1 MEKNLAQKYDHKAVE
16 EGKYNRWIEKGYFT
30 AGDKSKDPFTIV
42 IPPPNVTGILHIG
55 HAWDNTLQDII
66 ARYKRMQ
73 GYDML
78 FLPGMDHAGIATQAK
93 VDARLKSEGISR
105 YDLGRE
111 KFLERAWE
119 WKAEYAKTIRTQWG
133 KLGNSLDYSRER
145 FTMDDGFNDA
155 VRHVFVK
162 LYNEGLIYRGWRI
175 INWDP
180 EARTALSNIEV
191 YYQDDPGKMYHFK
204 YVVKETGEEFVVA
217 TTRPETMFGDVCVV
231 VNPND
236 KTLNHLIGKHTTNP
250 ANGQELP
257 IIGDDYVEIGFGTGA
272 MKCTPAHDPN
282 DFAIAERHHLE
293 KPICMNPDGTMNEL
307 CGQYEG
313 MDRYVAREALVKQI
327 EADGNLVKIEEMT
340 HNVAHSE
347 RTHCVVEQYLSQQWF
362 VKMKPLAQDVLKY
375 QADEETK
382 INFYPERF
390 EKTFNGWL
398 ENIEDWCISRQLWW
412 GHRIP
417 AWYNTV
423 TGETYVG
430 ETDPEDITNWV
441 QDEDVLD
448 TWFSS
453 ALWPFATLG
462 WPAETE
468 DLARYYPTNTMVTGY
483 DIIFFWVARMAFQ
496 ARHFTK
502 NRPFKDVL
510 IHGLL
515 RDAQGRKMSK
525 SLGNGIDPMQVI
537 EEYGIDALR
546 FFLTTNSTPGQDMRY
561 IPEKVEAAGNFINKI
576 WNASRF
582 VFMNLPEGMKVEDV
596 NLTNLSLADLWIINR
611 LNETITHVTENM
623 EKYEFALVGNEL
635 YSFVWDDFCSWYVEM
650 SKTALNGT
658 DEVAKH
664 AAQSTLY
671 VCLKAIVSLLQPF
684 MPFVTEEIYDLLPG
698 AKESINLE
706 SWPTVI
712 KNVTTCDLTAMS
724 RVISAIQKIREV
736 KIVNDLKP
744 STLIHIALKD
754 LDGNIIMA
762 DEAMSA
768 IIMKLA
774 KAEWQDTLEG
784 DLTVEAIQGGSLY
797 IPSSELSNPEEEIK
811 KLEAEIHRLKSEIAR
826 STGILSNQGFIA
838 KAPAAKI
845 ENEKQKLEAYQKQYA
860 VIEER
865 LNVLKK

>member
-1 MEKNLAQKYDHKAVE
+1 MEKNLAQKYNHKAVE

-231 VNPND
+231 VNPSD
-236 KTLNHLIGKHTTNP
+236 EKLNHLIGKHTTNP

-307 CGQYEG
+307 CGKYEG

-327 EADGNLVKIEEMT
+327 ETDGNLVKIEEMT
-340 HNVAHSE
+340 HNVRIVLLNSIYHS
-347 RTHCVVEQYLSQQWF
+347 S
-362 VKMKPLAQDVLKY
+362 
-375 QADEETK
+375 
-382 INFYPERF
+382 
-390 EKTFNGWL
+390 
-398 ENIEDWCISRQLWW
+398 
-412 GHRIP
+412 
-417 AWYNTV
+417 
-423 TGETYVG
+423 
-430 ETDPEDITNWV
+430 
-441 QDEDVLD
+441 
-448 TWFSS
+448 
-453 ALWPFATLG
+453 
-462 WPAETE
+462 
-468 DLARYYPTNTMVTGY
+468 
-483 DIIFFWVARMAFQ
+483 
-496 ARHFTK
+496 
-502 NRPFKDVL
+502 
-510 IHGLL
+510 GLL
-515 RDAQGRKMSK
+515 R
-525 SLGNGIDPMQVI
+525 
-537 EEYGIDALR
+537 
-546 FFLTTNSTPGQDMRY
+546 
-561 IPEKVEAAGNFINKI
+561 
-576 WNASRF
+576 
-582 VFMNLPEGMKVEDV
+582 
-596 NLTNLSLADLWIINR
+596 
-611 LNETITHVTENM
+611 
-623 EKYEFALVGNEL
+623 
-635 YSFVWDDFCSWYVEM
+635 
-650 SKTALNGT
+650 
-658 DEVAKH
+658 
-664 AAQSTLY
+664 
-671 VCLKAIVSLLQPF
+671 
-684 MPFVTEEIYDLLPG
+684 
-698 AKESINLE
+698 
-706 SWPTVI
+706 
-712 KNVTTCDLTAMS
+712 
-724 RVISAIQKIREV
+724 
-736 KIVNDLKP
+736 
-744 STLIHIALKD
+744 
-754 LDGNIIMA
+754 
-762 DEAMSA
+762 
-768 IIMKLA
+768 
-774 KAEWQDTLEG
+774 
-784 DLTVEAIQGGSLY
+784 
-797 IPSSELSNPEEEIK
+797 
-811 KLEAEIHRLKSEIAR
+811 
-826 STGILSNQGFIA
+826 
-838 KAPAAKI
+838 
-845 ENEKQKLEAYQKQYA
+845 
-860 VIEER
+860 
-865 LNVLKK
+865 

>member
-1 MEKNLAQKYDHKAVE
+1 MEKNLAQKYNHKAVE

-231 VNPND
+231 VNPSD
-236 KTLNHLIGKHTTNP
+236 EKLNHLIGKHTTNP

-307 CGQYEG
+307 CGKYEG

-327 EADGNLVKIEEMT
+327 ETDGNLVKIEEMT

-362 VKMKPLAQDVLKY
+362 VKMKPLAEDVLKY

-417 AWYNTV
+417 AWY
-423 TGETYVG
+423 
-430 ETDPEDITNWV
+430 
-441 QDEDVLD
+441 
-448 TWFSS
+448 
-453 ALWPFATLG
+453 
-462 WPAETE
+462 
-468 DLARYYPTNTMVTGY
+468 
-483 DIIFFWVARMAFQ
+483 
-496 ARHFTK
+496 
-502 NRPFKDVL
+502 
-510 IHGLL
+510 LL
-515 RDAQGRKMSK
+515 
-525 SLGNGIDPMQVI
+525 
-537 EEYGIDALR
+537 
-546 FFLTTNSTPGQDMRY
+546 
-561 IPEKVEAAGNFINKI
+561 
-576 WNASRF
+576 
-582 VFMNLPEGMKVEDV
+582 
-596 NLTNLSLADLWIINR
+596 
-611 LNETITHVTENM
+611 
-623 EKYEFALVGNEL
+623 
-635 YSFVWDDFCSWYVEM
+635 
-650 SKTALNGT
+650 
-658 DEVAKH
+658 
-664 AAQSTLY
+664 
-671 VCLKAIVSLLQPF
+671 
-684 MPFVTEEIYDLLPG
+684 
-698 AKESINLE
+698 
-706 SWPTVI
+706 
-712 KNVTTCDLTAMS
+712 
-724 RVISAIQKIREV
+724 
-736 KIVNDLKP
+736 
-744 STLIHIALKD
+744 
-754 LDGNIIMA
+754 
-762 DEAMSA
+762 
-768 IIMKLA
+768 
-774 KAEWQDTLEG
+774 
-784 DLTVEAIQGGSLY
+784 
-797 IPSSELSNPEEEIK
+797 
-811 KLEAEIHRLKSEIAR
+811 
-826 STGILSNQGFIA
+826 
-838 KAPAAKI
+838 
-845 ENEKQKLEAYQKQYA
+845 
-860 VIEER
+860 
-865 LNVLKK
+865 

>member
-1 MEKNLAQKYDHKAVE
+1 MEKNLAQKYNHKAVE

-30 AGDKSKDPFTIV
+30 AGDKSKEPFTIV

-231 VNPND
+231 VNPSD
-236 KTLNHLIGKHTTNP
+236 EKLNHLIGKHTTNP

-307 CGQYEG
+307 CGKYEG

-327 EADGNLVKIEEMT
+327 ETDGNLVKIEEMT

-362 VKMKPLAQDVLKY
+362 VKMKPLAEDVLKH

-430 ETDPEDITNWV
+430 ETDPEDTTNWV

-462 WPAETE
+462 WPEETE

-525 SLGNGIDPMQVI
+525 SLGNGIDPMKVI

-596 NLTNLSLADLWIINR
+596 DLTHLSLA
-611 LNETITHVTENM
+611 V
-623 EKYEFALVGNEL
+623 AVLV
-635 YSFVWDDFCSWYVEM
+635 
-650 SKTALNGT
+650 K
-658 DEVAKH
+658 
-664 AAQSTLY
+664 
-671 VCLKAIVSLLQPF
+671 SLLRAVEHELHLLTSR
-684 MPFVTEEIYDLLPG
+684 FV
-698 AKESINLE
+698 
-706 SWPTVI
+706 
-712 KNVTTCDLTAMS
+712 
-724 RVISAIQKIREV
+724 
-736 KIVNDLKP
+736 
-744 STLIHIALKD
+744 
-754 LDGNIIMA
+754 
-762 DEAMSA
+762 
-768 IIMKLA
+768 
-774 KAEWQDTLEG
+774 
-784 DLTVEAIQGGSLY
+784 
-797 IPSSELSNPEEEIK
+797 NP
-811 KLEAEIHRLKSEIAR
+811 
-826 STGILSNQGFIA
+826 
-838 KAPAAKI
+838 
-845 ENEKQKLEAYQKQYA
+845 
-860 VIEER
+860 V
-865 LNVLKK
+865 

>member
-1 MEKNLAQKYDHKAVE
+1 MEKNLAQKYNHKAVA

-231 VNPND
+231 VNPSD
-236 KTLNHLIGKHTTNP
+236 EKLNHLIGKHTTNP

-307 CGQYEG
+307 CGKYEG

-327 EADGNLVKIEEMT
+327 ETDGNLVKIEEMT

-362 VKMKPLAQDVLKY
+362 VKMKPLAEDVLKY

-430 ETDPEDITNWV
+430 ETDPEDTTNWV

-462 WPAETE
+462 WPEETE

-525 SLGNGIDPMQVI
+525 SLGNGIDPMKVI

-596 NLTNLSLADLWIINR
+596 DLTHLSLADAWIINR

-635 YSFVWDDFCSWYVEM
+635 YSFVWEDFCSWYVEM

-658 DEVAKH
+658 DEVAKR

-671 VCLKAIVSLLQPF
+671 VCLKAIVGLLQPF

-706 SWPTVI
+706 SWPTMI
-712 KNVTTCDLTAMS
+712 ENVTACDLTAMA
-724 RVISAIQKIREV
+724 RAISAIQKIREV

-754 LDGNIIMA
+754 LDGNTIKA

-811 KLEAEIHRLKSEIAR
+811 KLEAEIERLKSEIAR

>member
-1 MEKNLAQKYDHKAVE
+1 MEKNLAQKYNHKAVE

-231 VNPND
+231 VNPSD
-236 KTLNHLIGKHTTNP
+236 EKLNHLIGKHTTNP

-307 CGQYEG
+307 CGKYEG

-327 EADGNLVKIEEMT
+327 ETDGNLVKIEEMT

-362 VKMKPLAQDVLKY
+362 VKMKPLAEDVLKY

-430 ETDPEDITNWV
+430 ETDPEDTTNWV

-462 WPAETE
+462 WPEETE

-525 SLGNGIDPMQVI
+525 SLGNGIFLSD
-537 EEYGIDALR
+537 DADTVR
-546 FFLTTNSTPGQDMRY
+546 KM
-561 IPEKVEAAGNFINKI
+561 
-576 WNASRF
+576 
-582 VFMNLPEGMKVEDV
+582 
-596 NLTNLSLADLWIINR
+596 
-611 LNETITHVTENM
+611 H
-623 EKYEFALVGNEL
+623 
-635 YSFVWDDFCSWYVEM
+635 YV
-650 SKTALNGT
+650 
-658 DEVAKH
+658 
-664 AAQSTLY
+664 
-671 VCLKAIVSLLQPF
+671 
-684 MPFVTEEIYDLLPG
+684 
-698 AKESINLE
+698 
-706 SWPTVI
+706 
-712 KNVTTCDLTAMS
+712 
-724 RVISAIQKIREV
+724 
-736 KIVNDLKP
+736 
-744 STLIHIALKD
+744 
-754 LDGNIIMA
+754 
-762 DEAMSA
+762 
-768 IIMKLA
+768 
-774 KAEWQDTLEG
+774 
-784 DLTVEAIQGGSLY
+784 
-797 IPSSELSNPEEEIK
+797 SS
-811 KLEAEIHRLKSEIAR
+811 
-826 STGILSNQGFIA
+826 
-838 KAPAAKI
+838 
-845 ENEKQKLEAYQKQYA
+845 
-860 VIEER
+860 
-865 LNVLKK
+865 